1 VQKYTKNIFLS
12 SAKLRFFHPYLR
24 PLVQYFI
31 PELRTIWHCNRR
43 ARDLLAP
50 VLARRQEFEKKPDF
64 KKPIDSIEWLRDT
77 VEGPDKNDAH
87 LHGVLQLAIAA
98 LSVNTTSQ
106 LITNAI
112 FNLATW
118 PEYVPILQDEIHSVI
133 QENGGKWTERSMG
146 QLQKM
151 DSFMKETLRHSG
163 HLTSE

>member
-1 VQKYTKNIFLS
+1 M
-12 SAKLRFFHPYLR
+12 
-24 PLVQYFI
+24 VQYFI

-43 ARDLLAP
+43 ARNLLAP
-50 VLARRQEFEKKPDF
+50 ILAQRTVLEKDLDY
-64 KKPIDSIEWLRDT
+64 KKPIDSIEWLRDLVT
-77 VEGPDKNDAH
+77 EPDKNDAH

-106 LITNAI
+106 LITNVI

-118 PEYVPILQDEIHSVI
+118 PKYVPVLKQEIDDVLR
-133 QENGGKWTERSMG
+133 ETGGKWTLESLG
-146 QLQKM
+146 QLKKL